1 MSHPR
6 PLIMAALIAQIGA
19 LLPDLTISWGSPL
32 TNNYGDYLF
41 VGLADPT
48 DPRPNSGGAKYSWP
62 IHGGRV
68 REESGAIPCSIE
80 SSNGDGDMEAAAM
93 TVHELFDAVLGHVRE
108 NPTLGVP
115 GVILLAVDSDN
126 FLQAQ
131 TQEGAIALIDF
142 QLNYTARI

>member
-1 MSHPR
+1 
-6 PLIMAALIAQIGA
+6 
-19 LLPDLTISWGSPL
+19 
-32 TNNYGDYLF
+32 
-41 VGLADPT
+41 
-48 DPRPNSGGAKYSWP
+48 
-62 IHGGRV
+62 
-68 REESGAIPCSIE
+68 
-80 SSNGDGDMEAAAM
+80 MEAAAM
-93 TVHELFDAVLGHVRE
+93 AVHELFDAVLGHVRE